1 MVYNNNKTGD
11 TVVSDQILLATWEVL
26 KNSHKRNEKKS
37 SVKSAELA
45 QAKILALQT
54 LLYHP
59 SPQEIIK
66 AVPTDQTEL
75 TFVQTKLIVRLIL

>member
-54 LLYHP
+54 LLYYP